1 MRGRAEHRARC
12 SFLAQDTGWGL
23 ETYLGCPG
31 GRRGQELPLQATPRL
46 QREAQTGQEPR
57 AGPGPFLPLGHRRP
71 DAPHRR
77 LPWQV
82 SVCSHQLWARW
93 ALECCS
99 GAPWPRSTWRLT
111 HPILNLVL
119 GPFHSSSHTLFTK
132 ISPPHQTKHETRVP
146 RGSLGNVP
154 TTGRATGAQ
163 NTGHHPADCGART
176 TAQGWRTPICTSE
189 GDS

>member
-1 MRGRAEHRARC
+1 M
-12 SFLAQDTGWGL
+12 
-23 ETYLGCPG
+23 GCPG

-57 AGPGPFLPLGHRRP
+57 AGPGPFLPLGHKRP

-99 GAPWPRSTWRLT
+99 GAPWPRSTWRFT
-111 HPILNLVL
+111 HPILNLIL

-146 RGSLGNVP
+146 GGSLGNVP

>member
-1 MRGRAEHRARC
+1 M
-12 SFLAQDTGWGL
+12 
-23 ETYLGCPG
+23 GCPG

-57 AGPGPFLPLGHRRP
+57 AGPGPFLPLGHKRP

-99 GAPWPRSTWRLT
+99 GAPWLAQPGVSHTQSLTSFSAHFILLPTHCLLRSLLPTRRSTRPGFPGAAWGMFPQLGEPPVHRTQVTTLQTVEPEQPLKGGGHQSAPWRVT
-111 HPILNLVL
+111 PS
-119 GPFHSSSHTLFTK
+119 FK
-132 ISPPHQTKHETRVP
+132 DK
-146 RGSLGNVP
+146 
-154 TTGRATGAQ
+154 
-163 NTGHHPADCGART
+163 
-176 TAQGWRTPICTSE
+176 TAIRRCLRKRRFSFGVCK
-189 GDS
+189 